1 LLLPI
6 MLGATLSAAS
16 SGRVISWTGR
26 YKWFPVVGLA
36 LVAVTLFLFSQM
48 GTATPPLTTAVL
60 MALFGL
66 GFGMVGEVLV
76 LAVQN
81 AVDLRDLGTATGAA
95 NLFLALGG
103 SVGVAVYGSIFTNQF
118 RTWISRLVPADFP
131 DGFNPNSLQAS
142 PAIIRALPEGMRD
155 VLVEAT
161 ANALSP
167 VFLTAALMA
176 AAGLLVV
183 LFLEEKP
190 LRRFRSGVGA
200 IR

>member
-1 LLLPI
+1 
-6 MLGATLSAAS
+6 M
-16 SGRVISWTGR
+16 
-26 YKWFPVVGLA
+26 
-36 LVAVTLFLFSQM
+36 
-48 GTATPPLTTAVL
+48 
-60 MALFGL
+60 
-66 GFGMVGEVLV
+66 V

-95 NLFLALGG
+95 NL
-103 SVGVAVYGSIFTNQF
+103 F

-190 LRRFRSGVGA
+190 LRRQAPMSMRRFRFGVGA